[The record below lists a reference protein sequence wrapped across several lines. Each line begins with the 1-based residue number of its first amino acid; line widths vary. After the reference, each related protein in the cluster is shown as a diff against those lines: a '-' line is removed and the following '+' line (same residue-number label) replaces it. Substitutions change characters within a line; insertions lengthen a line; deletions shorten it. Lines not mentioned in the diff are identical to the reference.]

1 MCQKLVAL
9 PLVSLDSHGFVWYNY
24 NYNDLSNAIAST
36 LFPDLFIYSWTSF
49 SEIWT
54 WIGLKTF
61 EQKGVQRIA
70 IVHVMFSETTCYQK
84 KLFCFI
90 LNNFTQQVQTHR
102 IYQRHPVSATFI
114 QSHNLCNKFPIN
126 KAFFGQSLSSSSFPC
141 LHLEYS
147 SQILCLLPL
156 STATHKW
163 KPIINLPSFSTFLMP
178 LWVCLSCIFLLTPIS
193 VQLQGGNRLA

>member
-54 WIGLKTF
+54 WIGPKCF
-61 EQKGVQRIA
+61 QKQLA
-70 IVHVMFSETTCYQK
+70 TKK

-102 IYQRHPVSATFI
+102 IYRRHPVSATFI

-141 LHLEYS
+141 LLEYS